1 MDDLE
6 RVITECLQRIHN
18 FGLENAAVI
27 TANVKAAAAFGAIG
41 DYVAQLDSTGAL
53 RTSAGIT
60 KLTQTGFRRM
70 KRTQLKGFLIR
81 MSGIARDNEKNN
93 PAFVNKFRINH
104 KNLNDVAL
112 LETARAFH
120 ADSEAVAQDFE
131 DYGLPRDF
139 RNILQTLITGFDEA
153 INDQDA
159 ANRSRI
165 AANATI
171 DDIVDRALTGRRTL
185 LIIVPNLFADNA
197 GKLADWASASHIEKA
212 PKKTPSP
219 PTP

>member
-27 TANVKAAAAFGAIG
+27 AANVKAAAAFGAIG
-41 DYVAQLDSTGAL
+41 DYVAQLDSMGAL

-93 PAFVNKFRINH
+93 PAFINKFRINH

-112 LETARAFH
+112 LETARAFYT
-120 ADSEAVAQDFE
+120 DSEAVAKDFE
-131 DYGLPRDF
+131 DYGLAVGFRDT
-139 RNILQTLITGFDEA
+139 LQTLITGFDEA

-165 AANATI
+165 AANAAI

-197 GKLADWASASHIEKA
+197 GKLADWASASHIEKV
-212 PKKTPSP
+212 PKKSPSP
-219 PTP
+219 PQ